1 VLIAYIEAQD
11 SENASFPPCALTA
24 LSFGPAIVIF
34 LICIANLTQPL
45 VKQYRPNWTKPF
57 VQEQPLH
64 HSEAHTGI
72 KTRSL
77 KWMIVLFLLA
87 LVGLSAQIT
96 MSISSFSLSGL
107 ILSASWVS

>member
-64 HSEAHTGI
+64 HSEAPTGI
-72 KTRSL
+72 NTQSV
-77 KWMIVLFLLA
+77 KWVALFLLA
-87 LVGLSAQIT
+87 MVGLSAQIA
-96 MSISSFSLSGL
+96 MSKSSLSL
-107 ILSASWVS
+107 SRVILSASWVS